1 MSATRNRELSQFGSF
16 IHNDD
21 NNKSIGITTGA
32 TPFVGIGTTNAT
44 SKLHVVGNVSAT
56 AYYGDGSNLTGFA
69 GSGSQT
75 LNTTLGLGNTS
86 SRGMSVGVSTF
97 NTVTVGGA
105 TTALVVIGDARIT
118 GILTIGTASLTL
130 DGTNNTI
137 KFGSGTTISES
148 GGATYAGII
157 TATAFVGGGSD
168 LRNLSG
174 THLVSYASASD
185 ISNSALSIAGIST
198 YNQVGI
204 LTGSLAVDS
213 NDNFGTSVATSAD
226 GKTIVVGATNDET
239 GATSGTGV
247 VYVYD
252 RVGSSFNQVGILTGS
267 LAVNANDQ
275 FGNSVATSADGKT
288 IVVGARGD
296 SIGAVSK
303 TGLVYVFDRVGSSF
317 NQVGILTGSLVV
329 DSNDNFGQ
337 SVATSADG
345 KTIVVSATADEIEAT
360 TSTGVVYV
368 YDRVGSSFNQ
378 VGILTGSLAVDLTD
392 SFGTSVATSAD
403 GKTIVVSAREDEI
416 GATGATGVVYVF
428 DRVGSS
434 FNQVGILTGS
444 LAVDVNDAFGDSVAT
459 SADGKTIVVGAYQDE
474 IGATAG
480 TGVVYVFDR
489 VGNSFNQVGILT
501 GSLAV
506 DASDN
511 FGFSVATSADGK
523 TIVVGARADEIGAT
537 TSTGVVY
544 VFNRQGNSF
553 NQVGILT
560 GSLAVDASDFFGF
573 SVATSADG
581 ETIIVG
587 TSADEIGANTSSGV
601 VYVFDQTRET
611 YVYSGPTGNI
621 GIGTTNPTSKL
632 EVQSGDI
639 RVGVNTS
646 RGLILTAP
654 NGTKYR
660 LIVDNSGVLST
671 VLVP

>member
-1 MSATRNRELSQFGSF
+1 MSLSTNTTYKVFLEKLGGS
-16 IHNDD
+16 NPDV
-21 NNKSIGITTGA
+21 
-32 TPFVGIGTTNAT
+32 FVGDEGELFYNPSSTTLKI
-44 SKLHVVGNVSAT
+44 S
-56 AYYGDGSNLTGFA
+56 DGSTPGGVAVA
-69 GSGSQT
+69 GGGGGSQT

-174 THLVSYASASD
+174 THLVSSASD

-378 VGILTGSLAVDLTD
+378 VGILTGSLAVYPTD
-392 SFGTSVATSAD
+392 IFGTSVATSAD

>member
-1 MSATRNRELSQFGSF
+1 MSLSTNTTYKVFLEKLGGS
-16 IHNDD
+16 NPDV
-21 NNKSIGITTGA
+21 
-32 TPFVGIGTTNAT
+32 FVGDEGELFYNPSSTTLKI
-44 SKLHVVGNVSAT
+44 S
-56 AYYGDGSNLTGFA
+56 DGSTPGGVAVA
-69 GSGSQT
+69 GGGGGSQT

-204 LTGSLAVDS
+204 LTGSLAVDVS
-213 NDNFGTSVATSAD
+213 DRFGISVATSAD
-226 GKTIVVGATNDET
+226 GKTIIVGANFDEI
-239 GATSGTGV
+239 GATSATGV
-247 VYVYD
+247 VYVFDRVGNSFNQVGILTGSLAVDANDFFGRSVATSADGKTIIVGDNSDEIGATTSTGVVYVFD

-511 FGFSVATSADGK
+511 FGFSVATSADG
-523 TIVVGARADEIGAT
+523 
-537 TSTGVVY
+537 
-544 VFNRQGNSF
+544 
-553 NQVGILT
+553 
-560 GSLAVDASDFFGF
+560 
-573 SVATSADG
+573 

-611 YVYSGPTGNI
+611 
-621 GIGTTNPTSKL
+621 
-632 EVQSGDI
+632 
-639 RVGVNTS
+639 
-646 RGLILTAP
+646 
-654 NGTKYR
+654 
-660 LIVDNSGVLST
+660 
-671 VLVP
+671 